1 MDLNITSAKAALAN
15 GVRSTG
21 DDALQ
26 LVDEDKQFS
35 SQLPQALREWQ
46 LFDKGFSYD
55 VVAVC
60 TSYSSSTRLI
70 AQLAPS
76 RRARARC

>member
-1 MDLNITSAKAALAN
+1 MDLNITSAKSLLAN

-21 DDALQ
+21 EDALQ
-26 LVDEDKQFS
+26 LVDEEKQFS
-35 SQLPQALREWQ
+35 SQLPQALRDWS

-60 TSYSSSTRLI
+60 
-70 AQLAPS
+70 PS
-76 RRARARC
+76 RSRHPVSADPPA